1 MDTNEIE
8 ILEFMIA
15 GNSYGIN
22 VERVNEIIPYEP
34 VTMVPNAHP
43 SIEGIFMP
51 RETMITAI
59 NLVKALGLRE
69 NEDTSN
75 DMLIIT
81 NVKNLNIA
89 FHVHSVVGIHRV
101 LKDEII
107 KPDETVNSN
116 ISGISTGVVK
126 LDEKL
131 VIILDFEKIV
141 SAINT

>member
-116 ISGISTGVVK
+116 TSGISTGVVK